1 MGYIEE
7 LRKMIGH
14 TPVNLVGSIVI
25 IKNEKNEILLQK
37 RTFPEDTW
45 SFPGG
50 LSELGEA
57 PTDTAIR
64 EVREETALNV
74 EDLKLFGFYSGE
86 NICKGETGDEWYV
99 YIAAYTCEKYSG
111 EVRINDGESA
121 ALEWIPLD
129 CLPERFGKSQK
140 QILEDYVKAQ
150 NENG

>member
-1 MGYIEE
+1 MGYIED

-14 TPVNLVGSIVI
+14 MPVNLVGSIVI

-37 RTFPEDTW
+37 RTFPVDTW

-50 LSELGEA
+50 LSQLGED
-57 PTDTAIR
+57 TIDTAIR

-99 YIAAYTCEKYSG
+99 YIAAYICEKYSG
-111 EVRINDGESA
+111 EVKINDGESV
-121 ALEWIPLD
+121 ALEWVSLD
-129 CLPERFGKSQK
+129 SLPEHFGKSQK
-140 QILEDYVKAQ
+140 KILDDYVKAQ
-150 NENG
+150 MNI